1 MDLEEIVFLEML
13 IGTTETMIATVD
25 KDLVALWAQDPVRKM
40 TDLVV
45 LWAQDL
51 ARKMVLC
58 AAMLEMAKTSSR
70 FLFIPFLRA
79 QSLKPE
85 LPWLIFI
92 LLVGMSSYGHARAC

>member
-1 MDLEEIVFLEML
+1 MDFEELVFQEMQ

-25 KDLVALWAQDPVRKM
+25 KDLVA
-40 TDLVV
+40 

-70 FLFIPFLRA
+70 FLFIPLFA
-79 QSLKPE
+79 GSELK
-85 LPWLIFI
+85 
-92 LLVGMSSYGHARAC
+92 A